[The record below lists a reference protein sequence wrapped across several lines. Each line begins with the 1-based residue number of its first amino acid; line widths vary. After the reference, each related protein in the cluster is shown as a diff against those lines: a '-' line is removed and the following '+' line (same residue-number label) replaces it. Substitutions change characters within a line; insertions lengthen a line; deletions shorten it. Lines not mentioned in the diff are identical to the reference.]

1 MVAQGEEWLEFRKA
15 VQQDMMRRDSAHY
28 YIEEIDEVLDEVI
41 AIIEERKSADK
52 SVGNLQKFIHQYVLE
67 SLSLMLLG
75 TRLGALQGS
84 KEGEQLIKTADDIM
98 NTLVPFT
105 ILPDRLNKMT
115 GVYQKLVNGY
125 ADFFDICQGKIKEA
139 MAKDAKDGSLKG
151 TVLGN
156 LLERNGKN
164 SKIPAIMATDAMN
177 AGIDTTG
184 KVTKNNFVISLPRT
198 DQGY

>member
-1 MVAQGEEWLEFRKA
+1 MAQGEEWLEFRKA

-184 KVTKNNFVISLPRT
+184 KVTKKQLCNRSA
-198 DQGY
+198 QK